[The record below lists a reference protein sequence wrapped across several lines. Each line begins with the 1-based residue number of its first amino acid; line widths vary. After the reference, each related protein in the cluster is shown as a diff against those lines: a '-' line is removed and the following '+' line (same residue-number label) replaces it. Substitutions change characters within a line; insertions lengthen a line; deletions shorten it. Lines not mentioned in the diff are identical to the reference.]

1 MNLDNLSKVSILDV
15 YVSCFRNYRTSIEP
29 RTVNLLRWLTSER
42 YKNEVEHIRA
52 LHSKAEI
59 DSLKS
64 NLPAVTASGIF
75 THRAIGGLIRHS
87 GFIAIDVDKKG
98 NEGIDFEELK
108 EELKKIDCIAYCG
121 LSVSGKGLFCLV
133 PIAYPERHS
142 DHFRALQEAFKKMG
156 ITIDQSCKDVSRLRG
171 YSFDGNPF
179 FNHSA
184 VPFTGLKELPKLRA
198 IEAQNKH
205 TGAVNNKIDIAV
217 KMIHSSEDGNKHRQL
232 LKASYLIGGAISTGE
247 VNETEAV
254 QALEVAIQSRSI
266 SSFAD
271 AQITILKGIEAGK
284 LKPTK

>member
-1 MNLDNLSKVSILDV
+1 M
-15 YVSCFRNYRTSIEP
+15 EP
-29 RTVNLLRWLTSER
+29 KTVNLLRWLTADR
-42 YKNEVEHIRA
+42 YKKEVEHIRA

-64 NLPAVTASGIF
+64 NLPAITASGIF

-87 GFIAIDVDKKG
+87 GFIAVDIDRAG

-156 ITIDQSCKDVSRLRG
+156 VTIDQSCKDVSRLRG
-171 YSFDGNPF
+171 YSFDVNPF

-184 VPFTGLKELPKLRA
+184 VKFTGLKADKTATKTMLSINDMCIDKRSSA
-198 IEAQNKH
+198 
-205 TGAVNNKIDIAV
+205 IDIAV
-217 KMIHSSEDGNKHRQL
+217 KMIHRAADGEKHRVL
-232 LKASYLIGGAISTGE
+232 LKAAYLLGGSIANGDVT
-247 VNETEAV
+247 ETEAV
-254 QALEVAIQSRSI
+254 RALEQAIRSRELN
-266 SSFAD
+266 SFVD